1 MEIGV
6 AALSVA
12 KILTAFLSS
21 ISWSGMPTGGFYQG
35 IRGMTGFGQAI
46 ATSPT

>member
-6 AALSVA
+6 AALSMV

-21 ISWSGMPTGGFYQG
+21 IAGAECPRADFTKDLDG
-35 IRGMTGFGQAI
+35 
-46 ATSPT
+46 